1 MRYMKILS
9 WPVELAAVYEH
20 KKPPTPVKFRYKD
33 PDGKIIA
40 MTVDNISDISETN
53 IAGVR
58 AIIYKCNTDDINYEL
73 KFIVNSCKWELYR
86 M

>member
-1 MRYMKILS
+1 MKILS

-20 KKPPTPVKFRYKD
+20 KKPPKPVKFKYKD
-33 PDGKIIA
+33 PGGQTVN
-40 MTVDNISDISETN
+40 MMVDNICDINESN

-58 AIIYKCNTDDINYEL
+58 AIIYKCETNAIQYEL
-73 KFIVNSCKWELYR
+73 KFIVNSYKWELYR